1 VTDVRTHVQLEA
13 FGTYLFLAVRRPPA
27 LAAAVELAEWV
38 VADVDATCSRFRE
51 DSDLSRANTAAG
63 SWVSVDPLLV
73 AAVDVACGAAETTA
87 GLVNPLL
94 GRTLVQLG
102 YDRDFR
108 RLPAPVASLLP
119 GDAPGAD
126 APPLDAWRGIR
137 TDPTGAVRIPS
148 DTALDLGSTGK
159 AWAADLIAA
168 AIEDDLGESALVSV
182 GGDVR
187 VAAPDGLPWQVAIS
201 EAPDGPV
208 HQVVAVETGGLA
220 TSSTRVRRW
229 SHRGVVRH
237 HLLDPRTGGPAV
249 DRWRTVTTTGPSC
262 VAANTAATA
271 AVVLGGEAPAWLTD
285 RGVAARL
292 LGSDGVLATT
302 GAWPREAA
310 APPRWAS

>member
-1 VTDVRTHVQLEA
+1 MRTHEQLEA
-13 FGTYLFLAVRRPPA
+13 FGTYLFLAVRRPA
-27 LAAAVELAEWV
+27 VLSAAVELAECV

-51 DSDLSRANTAAG
+51 DSDLSRANAAAG
-63 SWVSVDPLLV
+63 SWVEVDPLLV
-73 AAVDVACGAAETTA
+73 AAVEVACQAAEATA

-108 RLPAPVASLLP
+108 RLPTPVATLLP
-119 GDAPGAD
+119 GDAPGAE
-126 APPLDAWRGIR
+126 APSLDAWRDIR
-137 TDPTGAVRIPS
+137 TDPGGAVRVPS

-159 AWAADLIAA
+159 AWASDLIAA
-168 AIEDDLGESALVSV
+168 AIEDDLGEAALVSV

-187 VAAPDGLPWQVAIS
+187 VAAPDGRPWQVAIS

-208 HQVVAVETGGLA
+208 HQVVGVEAGGLA

-237 HLLDPRTGGPAV
+237 HLLDPRTGGPAG
-249 DRWRTVTTTGPSC
+249 DRWRTVTATGPSC

-271 AVVLGGEAPAWLTD
+271 AVVLGDQAPAWLTE

-292 LGSDGVLATT
+292 LGSDGSLVTT
-302 GAWPREAA
+302 GEWPREPA
-310 APPRWAS
+310 APCRWAS